1 MPTFKVFKDGE
12 QIDELVGAAPAKLEV
27 CLIWSSGNIALLL
40 INFVA
45 ITHDSAVSRINGG
58 IVLRS
63 CDCIVCL

>member
-27 CLIWSSGNIALLL
+27 CLIWSSGNIAWSL
-40 INFVA
+40 IKFVA
-45 ITHDSAVSRINGG
+45 IAHDSAVSRINGG